1 MNSSHPYSA
10 RALKL
15 LVAAGIFILIA
26 RSCLADAIIEGH
38 VALPKERTATVVV
51 KRYEVVSKG
60 GIVSI
65 IPPVAVVYLD
75 GMFPRPASPVTAQMA
90 QKNLAFVPA
99 LLPIQVG
106 TKVEF
111 PNQDNTYH
119 NIFSYSAPKR
129 FDLGRYSPD
138 EKPIP
143 SQVFDVPG
151 LETLRCDIHEHMRA
165 LILVLATPYFVTS
178 DTDGHF
184 KLSGLPAGHYTLKAW
199 VDSSTTLERAVDLQ
213 NGSILHL
220 DFP

>member
-1 MNSSHPYSA
+1 M
-10 RALKL
+10 RVLKQW
-15 LVAAGIFILIA
+15 VVAGILTLTA
-26 RSCLADAIIEGH
+26 RSCFADAIIEGH

-75 GMFPRPASPVTAQMA
+75 GTFPRPASPVTAQMA

-129 FDLGRYSPD
+129 FDLGRYGPD
-138 EKPIP
+138 DRPIP
-143 SQVFDVPG
+143 SQVFDAPG

-165 LILVLATPYFVTS
+165 IILVLATPYFVTS
-178 DTDGHF
+178 GTDGHF

-199 VDSSTTLERAVDLQ
+199 VNSTTTMERAVDLQ
-213 NGSILHL
+213 DGSTLHMDL
-220 DFP
+220 P

>member
-1 MNSSHPYSA
+1 M
-10 RALKL
+10 RVLKL
-15 LVAAGIFILIA
+15 LVVAGILTLTA
-26 RSCLADAIIEGH
+26 RSCFADAIIEGH

-75 GMFPRPASPVTAQMA
+75 GTFPRPASPVTAQMA

-129 FDLGRYSPD
+129 FDLGRYGPD
-138 EKPIP
+138 DRPIP
-143 SQVFDVPG
+143 SQVFDAPG

-165 LILVLATPYFVTS
+165 IVLATPYFVTS
-178 DTDGHF
+178 GTDGHF

-199 VDSSTTLERAVDLQ
+199 VNSTTTMERAVDLQ
-213 NGSILHL
+213 DGSTLHMDL
-220 DFP
+220 P